1 MRVELEE
8 TSWGE
13 LEGESVPDGL
23 VKDREG
29 VRELGVIFVGGLVAL
44 RHDFDGLLVK
54 LLLDFG
60 VKGEEGEQEAKGVIG
75 GFVSSLMAR
84 EGEVANWKSKAPPSR
99 EERHEGRI
107 GEGKGIACERRKG
120 LVTFE
125 LIVSY
130 VLEVTFDTDARTSMK
145 AATDVPRS

>member
-13 LEGESVPDGL
+13 LEEESVPDGL

-29 VRELGVIFVGGLVAL
+29 VRELGIIFVGGLVAV

-60 VKGEEGEQEAKGVIG
+60 VKGEEGEQEAKGVAG

-84 EGEVANWKSKAPPSR
+84 EGEVANWRK
-99 EERHEGRI
+99 EERV
-107 GEGKGIACERRKG
+107 KERRKERG
-120 LVTFE
+120 KEAEDGSVKSL
-125 LIVSY
+125 Y
-130 VLEVTFDTDARTSMK
+130 G
-145 AATDVPRS
+145 